1 MMKRTISA
9 TKTAAARKN
18 AKLGRPRKPESLMQR
33 IAKLRAR
40 RLRMNADNRRALQK
54 LTADGSLDG
63 MSLRDIGKV
72 LGCSGERIRQLRET
86 RL

>member
-1 MMKRTISA
+1 
-9 TKTAAARKN
+9 
-18 AKLGRPRKPESLMQR
+18 
-33 IAKLRAR
+33 
-40 RLRMNADNRRALQK
+40 MNADNRKALQK

-63 MSLRDIGKV
+63 LSLRDIGKV